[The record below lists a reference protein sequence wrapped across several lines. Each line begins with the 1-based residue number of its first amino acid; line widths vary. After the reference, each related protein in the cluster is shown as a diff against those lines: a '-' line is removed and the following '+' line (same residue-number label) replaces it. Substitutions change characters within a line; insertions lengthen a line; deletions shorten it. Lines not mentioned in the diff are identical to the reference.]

1 MLFRSDT
8 DEGDLDAHP
17 NLQLPERNTSVVD
30 DLEATVSFDPPQ
42 LAAGRHG
49 HVIFTVRD
57 AGNRQPIRE
66 LQPYLGAFGHL
77 FITDEKMVDYV
88 HSHPVDTPS
97 ENLDPSQVHGGPTV
111 MFEGLMPKPGRY
123 RAWAQFKYRD
133 KLYTFQTTFD
143 VVEPGT

>member
-1 MLFRSDT
+1 MRPLITADT

-66 LQPYLGAFGHL
+66 LQPYMGAFGHL

-88 HSHPVDTPS
+88 HTPGDAS
-97 ENLDPSQVHGGPTV
+97 VGC
-111 MFEGLMPKPGRY
+111 RC
-123 RAWAQFKYRD
+123 
-133 KLYTFQTTFD
+133 
-143 VVEPGT
+143 